1 MTNAIDKIHEFNRF
15 GMVLGL
21 ERMNMLLEKLGN
33 PHEELRVI
41 HVAGTN
47 GKGSVCKF
55 LEEGLAA
62 CGYRIGLY
70 TSPFLEVFNERIR
83 LGGENIS
90 DEDLEIYTE
99 RVLKAVDEMVAEGNE
114 SPTEFEVVTA
124 IALLYF
130 REKSADIVILEVG
143 LGGSG
148 DSTNVVKKPLA
159 CAICSISYDHMDR
172 LGNTLEE
179 IAADKAGIIKPGVPV
194 ISNVSDH
201 GAAAV
206 IARRAYE
213 KGSRLYD
220 VSTIK
225 FSTFDETP
233 FSQTVTMELYGTDYS
248 DVKLSMAG
256 RHQGENLKTA
266 LAIIEVLRKAG
277 EIKVSREPLYRGLQ
291 KAVQPGRF
299 EVIQC
304 EDRENGSPTVIIDG
318 AHNEAGARALRDTM
332 KKYFDGR
339 RILLVTG
346 MLADKQIDKI
356 LDSFTDITHEI
367 IATEPDNPRK
377 LRAERLAEILKER
390 GIDVIA
396 AQDAA
401 GSIRLAGELW
411 HDYDVVLFA
420 GSLYLIGEVRR
431 RLKNGK

>member
-99 RVLKAVDEMVAEGNE
+99 RVLKAVDQMVAEGNE

-159 CAICSISYDHMDR
+159 CA
-172 LGNTLEE
+172 
-179 IAADKAGIIKPGVPV
+179 
-194 ISNVSDH
+194 
-201 GAAAV
+201 
-206 IARRAYE
+206 
-213 KGSRLYD
+213 
-220 VSTIK
+220 
-225 FSTFDETP
+225 
-233 FSQTVTMELYGTDYS
+233 
-248 DVKLSMAG
+248 
-256 RHQGENLKTA
+256 
-266 LAIIEVLRKAG
+266 
-277 EIKVSREPLYRGLQ
+277 
-291 KAVQPGRF
+291 
-299 EVIQC
+299 
-304 EDRENGSPTVIIDG
+304 
-318 AHNEAGARALRDTM
+318 
-332 KKYFDGR
+332 
-339 RILLVTG
+339 
-346 MLADKQIDKI
+346 
-356 LDSFTDITHEI
+356 
-367 IATEPDNPRK
+367 
-377 LRAERLAEILKER
+377 
-390 GIDVIA
+390 
-396 AQDAA
+396 
-401 GSIRLAGELW
+401 
-411 HDYDVVLFA
+411 
-420 GSLYLIGEVRR
+420 LYLIHI
-431 RLKNGK
+431 